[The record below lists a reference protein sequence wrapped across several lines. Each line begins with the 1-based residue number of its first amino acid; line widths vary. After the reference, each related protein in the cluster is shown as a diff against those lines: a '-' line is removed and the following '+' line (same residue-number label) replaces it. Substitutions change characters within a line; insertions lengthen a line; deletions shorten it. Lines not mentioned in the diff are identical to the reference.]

1 MQNTFCFTVNFDD
14 KSIAQQIEKNAYN
27 DAVNQV
33 KEDINTKL
41 LIQRNSWGYSGD
53 GDVIIAITKHEMET
67 FLEEHKDEIIES
79 ASKKL
84 AEKIARSK
92 QGKALIDN
100 LMEKEG

>member
-1 MQNTFCFTVNFDD
+1 MQNMFTFAVNIDD

-33 KEDINTKL
+33 KEDINAKL
-41 LIQRNSWGYSGD
+41 NMLRNRWGYSGD
-53 GDVIIAITKHEMET
+53 GDVIIDIVKHEMDT
-67 FLEEHKDEIIES
+67 FLEEHKEEIIES

-84 AEKIARSK
+84 ADKLARSK

-100 LMEKEG
+100 LVEKEG